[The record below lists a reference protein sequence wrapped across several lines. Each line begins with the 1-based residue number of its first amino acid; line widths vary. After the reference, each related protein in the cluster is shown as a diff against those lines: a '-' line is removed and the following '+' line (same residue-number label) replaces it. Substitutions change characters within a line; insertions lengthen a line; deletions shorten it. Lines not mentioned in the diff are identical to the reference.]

1 MARGAERERLEPR
14 LLRSVVALL
23 TSVFCSST
31 AMAALT
37 IALGKQVYDLTGRE
51 LDLGLLGL
59 AEFAPALLLVFVTGP
74 VADHFDR
81 RTIARIALGVEALFC
96 IALAIYSG
104 SDPTSVGPIFL
115 LVIGYG
121 VARAFAMPA
130 TRSLPADT
138 VPPERLPWLVAR
150 QSVTWQ
156 AAAIIGPVAAGFLY
170 AVDVQLPFVLVVGLL
185 VVSAASLSFVHV
197 DARDAE
203 LRARRRHAVAATGD
217 GSGTDGVAEPAAA
230 RPGLHDALEGIRF
243 VRANPILLGVISLD
257 LFAVLFGGAVALLPA
272 IAEERLGVG
281 AVGLGWLRAAVG
293 IGAAA
298 VTLVL
303 TVRPVTR
310 HVGSRMLVSVGLF
323 GVGTVVLGLTANY
336 AIAWIALAVLSGAD
350 AVSVFIRGTLVPL
363 VTPADKRGRVLAV
376 EMVFIG
382 ASNELGAFES
392 GVVGQVLGPAAA
404 VALGGVATIVIA
416 VLWASLFPALRAT
429 DRFPASIN

>member
-1 MARGAERERLEPR
+1 MAREGERVHLDPR
-14 LLRSVVALL
+14 LRRSVVALL

-74 VADHFDR
+74 VADRFDR
-81 RTIARIALGVEALFC
+81 RTVARIAIGVEAVFC
-96 IALAIYSG
+96 IALAVYSG
-104 SDPTSVGPIFL
+104 GDPTSAGPIFV

-121 VARAFAMPA
+121 IARAFAMPA

-138 VPPERLPWLVAR
+138 VPPDRLPWLVAR

-156 AAAIIGPVAAGFLY
+156 AAAIVGPVAAGFLY
-170 AVDVQLPFVLVVGLL
+170 AVDVQLPFALVVGLL
-185 VVSAASLSFVHV
+185 VVSAASLTFVHT
-197 DARDAE
+197 DARDA
-203 LRARRRHAVAATGD
+203 AYVT
-217 GSGTDGVAEPAAA
+217 AEAEAI
-230 RPGLHDALEGIRF
+230 RPGFHDALEGIRF
-243 VRANPILLGVISLD
+243 VRANSILLGVISLD
-257 LFAVLFGGAVALLPA
+257 LFAVLFGGAIALLPA

-303 TVRPVTR
+303 TVRPVSR
-310 HVGSRMLVSVGLF
+310 HVGSRMLYAVGLF
-323 GVGTVVLGLTANY
+323 GVGTVVLGLTTNY
-336 AIAWIALAVLSGAD
+336 AVAWIALAVLSGAD
-350 AVSVFIRGTLVPL
+350 AVSVFIRATLVPL
-363 VTPADKRGRVLAV
+363 VTPVDKRGRVLAV
-376 EMVFIG
+376 EAVFIG

-392 GVVGQVLGPAAA
+392 GVVGQLLGPAAA
-404 VALGGVATIVIA
+404 VALGGAATIVVA
-416 VLWASLFPALRAT
+416 VLWASRFPALRAT